1 MKHVGVVGAS
11 AAVGAGALL
20 LAGCSQGEP
29 VPEPVDV
36 TASQGVEASESG
48 ETVVETGSSQSSP
61 QTSSQTSDLPEP
73 STAAAAPRATDWR
86 KEYEWVLD
94 HPDSFPVTAPVDS
107 TPSGVVRYALI
118 EATSDDIPELLLF
131 KEGTEYTTIQVF
143 TIGPDGKAY
152 TPSDV
157 LLAGSSSRDRQTLRI
172 DASASG
178 NGLYQV
184 TESYPGESAQRFL
197 IDGNSLRPSGAPT
210 EYDGEGAFPADQL
223 LVRWDKLYERSALY
237 DGTLHTWHPNDAPM

>member
-1 MKHVGVVGAS
+1 MKHVGVAGAV
-11 AAVGAGALL
+11 ATVAVGALL

-36 TASQGVEASESG
+36 TSAATSSQDSSQASSQAP
-48 ETVVETGSSQSSP
+48 SQSSP
-61 QTSSQTSDLPEP
+61 QTSQPSELSEP
-73 STAAAAPRATDWR
+73 STAAAATRATDWR
-86 KEYEWVLD
+86 EEYEWVLD
-94 HPDSFPVTAPVDS
+94 HPNSFPVTVPVDS
-107 TPSGVVRYALI
+107 TPSGVVYYALI

-172 DASASG
+172 DASVSG

-197 IDGNSLRPSGAPT
+197 IDGDSLRPSGAPT

-223 LVRWDKLYERSALY
+223 LVRWDKLSERSALY
-237 DGTLHTWHPNDAPM
+237 DGTLHTWHPNDGPI